1 MEIRRVGDA
10 ILRSHPSPLLSFLVP
25 SIPPSS
31 WINRSFLTSYRS
43 QLAHSMTNQK
53 SYATRSSALQAPFT
67 ATAEKVEEPNEQSN
81 EPPRPAEQQRS
92 NYSDLLDSMPLA
104 RKSVKNSKTRGY
116 NSRYTQ
122 IPFENSAQVL
132 VKALQEDAAS
142 PIPMRRHQGAIA
154 RDLGMSSREAD
165 TARDISRESRH
176 VAMMSSQKPTPP
188 PVRLDAYIG
197 RGENVTKANDLG
209 RALRRLDTTLAINQV
224 RHEFSKQRF
233 HERPGLRRKRLKS
246 SRWRKRFKEGF
257 QAVVAK
263 VQNMRKQG
271 W

>member
-1 MEIRRVGDA
+1 M
-10 ILRSHPSPLLSFLVP
+10 LRSHPSPLLSFLVP

-31 WINRSFLTSYRS
+31 WTSRSFLTSY
-43 QLAHSMTNQK
+43 QFQPAHSMANKK

-67 ATAEKVEEPNEQSN
+67 AAAEKVEEPNEQSL
-81 EPPRPAEQQRS
+81 ESPRPVEQRRS
-92 NYSDLLDSMPLA
+92 NYSDLLDSLPMT
-104 RKSVKNSKTRGY
+104 RKSVNNSKTRGY
-116 NSRYTQ
+116 NSRYTP
-122 IPFENSAQVL
+122 IPFENSAQV
-132 VKALQEDAAS
+132 VAKALQEDAAS
-142 PIPMRRHQGAIA
+142 PIPMLRHHGFIA
-154 RDLGMSSREAD
+154 RGFGMSSMEAN
-165 TARDISRESRH
+165 TARDISQESRH
-176 VAMMSSQKPTPP
+176 VAMLSSQKPTPP